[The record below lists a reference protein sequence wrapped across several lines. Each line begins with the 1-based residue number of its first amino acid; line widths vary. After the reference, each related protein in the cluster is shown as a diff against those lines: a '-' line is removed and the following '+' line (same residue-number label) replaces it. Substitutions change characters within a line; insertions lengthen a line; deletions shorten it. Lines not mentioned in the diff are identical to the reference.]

1 MALDKP
7 RLLRPTDQLDDFCC
21 GDAELD
27 DWLARIAPMAQ
38 SGRTARVYVTT
49 DGSQVAG
56 YYALA
61 AGQVLRADLPARIGR
76 GAPSPGPVAI
86 LARLAVDRR
95 HQGRGLGI
103 ALLSDA
109 ARRVLEAA
117 EIRTSLPSEG
127 TSSVMRNRRYQPSGA
142 ASALAGMRAVI
153 RTASGPCPENGSA
166 SLRGTAPSM

>member
-21 GDAELD
+21 GEAELD

-61 AGQVLRADLPARIGR
+61 AGQVLRADLPARMGR
-76 GAPSPGPVAI
+76 GAPSPVPVAI

-95 HQGRGLGI
+95 HQGRGLGL

-117 EIRTSLPSEG
+117 EILGIRALL
-127 TSSVMRNRRYQPSGA
+127 VHA
-142 ASALAGMRAVI
+142 ASDRAAGFYAAAGFSPSPSDPLHLAVLTKDLHSRYGRV
-153 RTASGPCPENGSA
+153 G
-166 SLRGTAPSM
+166 